1 MEIFL
6 IGLAVAVAELTK
18 LLIQQSMELPARAA
32 AMVAT
37 ANHLI

>member
-1 MEIFL
+1 MEMFL

-18 LLIQQSMELPARAA
+18 PLTQQSMELPARAA

-37 ANHLI
+37 ENHLI